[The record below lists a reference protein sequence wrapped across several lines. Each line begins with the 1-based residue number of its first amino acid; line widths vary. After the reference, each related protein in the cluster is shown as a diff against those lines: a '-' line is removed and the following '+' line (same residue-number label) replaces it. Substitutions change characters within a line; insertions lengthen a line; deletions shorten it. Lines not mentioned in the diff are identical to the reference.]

1 MATKRVVK
9 PWVKTSYK
17 VLGVAAIVGGLYWL
31 AGVSGVLPEGEK
43 SNLFGKSDDKV
54 IVFSS
59 NTFQGVHALG
69 TDEQRTRT

>member
-9 PWVKTSYK
+9 PWVKVSYK

-31 AGVSGVLPEGEK
+31 AGASGVLPKGEEGN
-43 SNLFGKSDDKV
+43 SLFGKSDDKV

-59 NTFQGVHALG
+59 RLRCIQL
-69 TDEQRTRT
+69 